1 MPDDP
6 ASLPELSRVGL
17 PALPRLAE
25 YQLLEPLGEGA
36 MGMVYRALH
45 IDMARVVALKVLAN
59 EHVQDERL
67 VARFKREMVAVAKL
81 DHPNIVRAHDAR
93 QIDDHYVLVMEYLDG
108 VSFEQLAMHLG
119 PLPIPD
125 ACELIRQAA
134 EGLDHAHGHGLVHRD
149 IKPSNLL
156 LARNKQ
162 AAPVVKILD
171 FGMAMI
177 REGWPSDVAITRPG
191 FVLGTPHYMAP
202 EQIEDSHNVDIRAD
216 IYGLGCTFFR
226 LLAGHPPFAGQSSR
240 SIADIL
246 EAHESERPC
255 SICELR
261 PEAPAGLAQVV
272 GRMLAKKA
280 IERFQSPQEVSQ
292 ALAEFC
298 GGCDLSRL
306 LAAAEEQSPNIGEKR
321 TQVADGKTALPP
333 ATNSDAVFLPISPP
347 RHENRLGRPSS
358 EVGALRPSQQTDRS
372 ASTVARRPFRWWLM
386 AVGILALLAVGVIA
400 VTFSLPPDQDRD
412 PPVERTADDGTA
424 GLNDST
430 TGLSISKSDSGAV
443 GPAPGRR
450 TGTWIL
456 LSWTPNKRD
465 KADLWL
471 FSTDGEIRR
480 RVVRTPNTFETQPR
494 FSPDGRH
501 ILFVRV
507 DTPGESKTT
516 FKKTSLW
523 VCQTNGR
530 DQRRLVDCTF
540 DSDQITG
547 PLWASDSEVY
557 FTWLRRSRRETR
569 IELWR
574 MALDDEEPTFVFDLG
589 REMGTPDAIV
599 TDLSIDHGELLI
611 AGESAKDPDSS
622 GVYSADLDGTGLRNI
637 WKCDKPAYFC
647 SCAVFSEDGQRAA
660 WRYRAPMPDG
670 SGLAQYGIAWAKRT
684 EFDEWTV
691 ELSDFPDASVSP
703 IGWSVDGHDLLC
715 SRVPSPRPLRTHA
728 KFFLTKERFQDVRD
742 RFELPGW
749 HMPIALNAGQ
759 LADWRTLP
767 PDVPLPPDDLPTFRT
782 PLRKPQLPFRSPAE

>member
-6 ASLPELSRVGL
+6 PSLPELSRVGL

-25 YQLLEPLGEGA
+25 YLLLEPLGQGA
-36 MGMVYRALH
+36 MGIVYRALH

-59 EHVQDERL
+59 EHLQDERS

-108 VSFEQLAMHLG
+108 VSFEQLGMHLG

-134 EGLDHAHGHGLVHRD
+134 EGLDHAHRHGLVHRD

-156 LARNKQ
+156 LTRIQ
-162 AAPVVKILD
+162 HAAPLVKILD

-191 FVLGTPHYMAP
+191 IVLGTPHYMAP

-216 IYGLGCTFFR
+216 IYGLGCTLFR
-226 LLAGHPPFAGQSSR
+226 LLAGHPPFAGQSPRSVADVLDAHENETPR
-240 SIADIL
+240 SI
-246 EAHESERPC
+246 R
-255 SICELR
+255 ELR
-261 PEAPAGLAQVV
+261 PEAPAGLAEVV
-272 GRMLAKKA
+272 DRMLAKKA
-280 IERFQSPQEVSQ
+280 IERIQSPQEVSR

-298 GGCDLSRL
+298 QSCDLSRL
-306 LAAAEEQSPNIGEKR
+306 LAATEEQSPNIGERR
-321 TQVADGKTALPP
+321 TLVADGKTALPP
-333 ATNSDAVFLPISPP
+333 ETSSDAISLPISPP
-347 RHENRLGRPSS
+347 RHENRLGPPSS
-358 EVGALRPSQQTDRS
+358 EAGVVRPSQQTDRS
-372 ASTVARRPFRWWLM
+372 APTVASRSLRWWGM
-386 AVGILALLAVGVIA
+386 AAGILALLTIGVIA
-400 VTFSLPPDQDRD
+400 VALNLPRDEDRD
-412 PPVERTADDGTA
+412 PPVEQTADGGTA
-424 GLNDST
+424 DRNDSA
-430 TGLSISKSDSGAV
+430 TGLPANRSDFEPTGSASGS
-443 GPAPGRR
+443 R
-450 TGTWIL
+450 THTWIL
-456 LSWTPNKRD
+456 LSWTPSNRD

-471 FSTDGEIRR
+471 FSTNGEIRR
-480 RVVRTPNTFETQPR
+480 RVVCTPNTFETQPR
-494 FSPDGRH
+494 FSPDGRR

-507 DTPGESKTT
+507 DTPGEKNPPV
-516 FKKTSLW
+516 KKTSLW

-530 DQRRLVDCTF
+530 DQRMLVDCMF
-540 DSDQITG
+540 DSDRITG

-557 FTWLRRSRRETR
+557 FTWLRRPSRETR

-574 MALDDEEPTFVFDLG
+574 MALDDESPTFVLDLG
-589 REMGTPDAIV
+589 REMGTQEVIV

-611 AGESAKDPDSS
+611 TGESATDSDTT
-622 GVYSADLDGTGLRNI
+622 GVYLADLDGSGLRNI
-637 WKCDKPAYFC
+637 WKGDKPSYFC
-647 SCAVFSEDGQRAA
+647 TCAIYSQDGQRAT

-684 EFDEWTV
+684 ETGEWAV

-703 IGWSVDGHDLLC
+703 IGWSADGRDLLC
-715 SRVPSPRPLRTHA
+715 ARVPTPRPLGTRA
-728 KFFLTKERFQDVRD
+728 KFFLTKERFRDVRD

-767 PDVPLPPDDLPTFRT
+767 LDVPLPPDDRPTFRA
-782 PLRKPQLPFRSPAE
+782 PIRKPRLPFRSPTE